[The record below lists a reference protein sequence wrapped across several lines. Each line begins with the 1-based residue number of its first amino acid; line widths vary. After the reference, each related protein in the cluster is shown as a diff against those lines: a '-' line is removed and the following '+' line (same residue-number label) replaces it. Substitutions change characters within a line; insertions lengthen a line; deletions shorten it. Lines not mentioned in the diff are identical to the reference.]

1 MASIALV
8 VIDEAH
14 HTSNKTKTFYSTIM
28 EYFYYPC
35 AQRPRILA
43 LTASPVEMGVGTEPS
58 TLAVRHMGSN
68 RKACLNLSAFLP
80 CPGPA

>member
-14 HTSNKTKTFYSTIM
+14 HTIKKTFYSTIM

-43 LTASPVEMGVGTEPS
+43 LTASPVENCVGTEPS
-58 TLAVRHMGSN
+58 TLEVRHLGSN
-68 RKACLNLSAFLP
+68 RKPCLYLSACLP
-80 CPGPA
+80 CPRAT